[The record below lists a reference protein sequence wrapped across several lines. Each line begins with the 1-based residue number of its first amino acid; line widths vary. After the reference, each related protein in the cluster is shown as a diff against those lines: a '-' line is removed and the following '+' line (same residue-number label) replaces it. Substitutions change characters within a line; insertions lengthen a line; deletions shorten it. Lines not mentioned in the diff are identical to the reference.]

1 MEGGAGWPNTGG
13 RDVAFVEQLV
23 EWATTNY
30 CIDRSRIFSV
40 GMSRG
45 GIISNTLGCQMGD
58 VLRRSA
64 GVGSEAM
71 SDVAPAAAAA
81 SHAPGRLRALLLS
94 WLAYAAYYLGRK
106 GFSVVKSS
114 LSRELGFSTGTLA
127 AIDTAYLVAYACGQV
142 PSGLVADRWGPRN
155 LVAAGMAISALA
167 CLAFGASSAVWVFAS
182 WFALNGLAQATGWP
196 GTTKIVAQ
204 WTTPRDRGRVMGLW
218 STCYQVGGI
227 AATALATFALG
238 QLGWR
243 YAFFVPAAGLMFVAL
258 LVFWGVPH
266 AQAAT
271 GPQAERPAWT
281 KLREVLRL
289 PVLYSY
295 GACYFC
301 IKLIRYSLLF
311 WLPFYLHTANGFDE
325 VASGYLSTGFEV
337 GGVIGCIAVGYVS
350 DRSARSRAAVAALSL
365 LGLAVAVFVYA
376 AVHSPAALWH
386 FGALAV
392 IGALLFGPDALL
404 SGAAAQDAGG
414 SEAAA
419 TATGLVNG
427 LGSAGALLQ
436 GAVTA
441 GVQQAFG
448 WHGLLHVFVGLSML
462 ASLCLVPA
470 MRMRRSG

>member
-1 MEGGAGWPNTGG
+1 MSS
-13 RDVAFVEQLV
+13 VAETAA
-23 EWATTNY
+23 EA
-30 CIDRSRIFSV
+30 SRAPE
-40 GMSRG
+40 
-45 GIISNTLGCQMGD
+45 
-58 VLRRSA
+58 RR
-64 GVGSEAM
+64 
-71 SDVAPAAAAA
+71 
-81 SHAPGRLRALLLS
+81 RALGSS
-94 WLAYAAYYLGRK
+94 WLAYATYYLGRK

-142 PSGLVADRWGPRN
+142 PSGLVADRWGARR
-155 LVAAGMAISALA
+155 LVATGMLISAFA
-167 CLAFGASSAVWVFAS
+167 CVLFGLSSAAWVFAFC
-182 WFALNGLAQATGWP
+182 FALNGVAQATGWP

-204 WTTPRDRGRVMGLW
+204 WTTPRDRGRVMGVW

-238 QLGWR
+238 RFGWR
-243 YAFFVPAAGLMFVAL
+243 YAFFVPAAGLAIVAL
-258 LVFWGVPH
+258 LVLWGVPRDH
-266 AQAAT
+266 AESRSRV
-271 GPQAERPAWT
+271 ERPGWT

-289 PVLYSY
+289 PILYSY

-325 VASGYLSTGFEV
+325 VESGYLSTGFEV
-337 GGVIGCIAVGYVS
+337 GGVLGCIAVGYVS
-350 DRSARSRAAVAALSL
+350 DRSSRSRAAVAAVSL
-365 LGLAVAVFVYA
+365 IGLAIAVFGYA
-376 AVHSPAALWH
+376 AVQSQAALWH
-386 FGALAV
+386 FGALAL

-427 LGSAGALLQ
+427 LGSVGALLQ
-436 GAVTA
+436 GAVTV
-441 GVQQAFG
+441 GVQQLFG
-448 WHGLLHVFVGLSML
+448 WRGLLHVFVGLSLL

-470 MRMRRSG
+470 MRTRRAISSAPH